1 VIPNANETAKYP
13 IQIGIPSRS
22 PLTNQGICGADTAFS
37 LDSLEVSVIVT
48 HNLWY
53 NCLRCEYVLYHY
65 QKNSAPQFEKKKEEI
80 MLPEDPDMLASF
92 LNMKLRDH
100 YPTLDALCEDL
111 ELDKEKIVGKLKE
124 ADYDY
129 IPARNQF
136 L

>member
-1 VIPNANETAKYP
+1 MIQLFTLRICIISLTEEFCTAVY
-13 IQIGIPSRS
+13 
-22 PLTNQGICGADTAFS
+22 
-37 LDSLEVSVIVT
+37 SVW
-48 HNLWY
+48 LKMMSK
-53 NCLRCEYVLYHY
+53 
-65 QKNSAPQFEKKKEEI
+65 QEKSDAGKKEET
-80 MLPEDPDMLASF
+80 MLPENPDMLASF

-111 ELDKEKIVGKLKE
+111 ELDKEEITKKLKE

>member
-1 VIPNANETAKYP
+1 MPE
-13 IQIGIPSRS
+13 
-22 PLTNQGICGADTAFS
+22 
-37 LDSLEVSVIVT
+37 
-48 HNLWY
+48 
-53 NCLRCEYVLYHY
+53 
-65 QKNSAPQFEKKKEEI
+65 KKEET

-111 ELDKEKIVGKLKE
+111 ELDKEKIVEKLKA

>member
-1 VIPNANETAKYP
+1 MRIFGAENEL
-13 IQIGIPSRS
+13 S
-22 PLTNQGICGADTAFS
+22 GA
-37 LDSLEVSVIVT
+37 V
-48 HNLWY
+48 W
-53 NCLRCEYVLYHY
+53 
-65 QKNSAPQFEKKKEEI
+65 KEREES

-100 YPTLDALCEDL
+100 YATLDALCDDL
-111 ELDKEKIVGKLKE
+111 ELDKEKLVAKLRE

>member
-1 VIPNANETAKYP
+1 
-13 IQIGIPSRS
+13 
-22 PLTNQGICGADTAFS
+22 
-37 LDSLEVSVIVT
+37 
-48 HNLWY
+48 
-53 NCLRCEYVLYHY
+53 
-65 QKNSAPQFEKKKEEI
+65 

-124 ADYDY
+124 AEYDY

>member
-1 VIPNANETAKYP
+1 
-13 IQIGIPSRS
+13 
-22 PLTNQGICGADTAFS
+22 
-37 LDSLEVSVIVT
+37 
-48 HNLWY
+48 
-53 NCLRCEYVLYHY
+53 
-65 QKNSAPQFEKKKEEI
+65 

-92 LNMKLRDH
+92 LNMKFRDH

-111 ELDKEKIVGKLKE
+111 ELDKEKIVEKLKA

>member
-1 VIPNANETAKYP
+1 MNKPA
-13 IQIGIPSRS
+13 
-22 PLTNQGICGADTAFS
+22 
-37 LDSLEVSVIVT
+37 
-48 HNLWY
+48 
-53 NCLRCEYVLYHY
+53 LRKERE
-65 QKNSAPQFEKKKEEI
+65 EK

-111 ELDKEKIVGKLKE
+111 ELDKEKIVEKLKA